1 VGINFLHIAMMMMMM
16 MSEGRR
22 KEGRKEGSMEEG
34 SKEGNMHI
42 PDSAMDDKKE
52 G

>member
-1 VGINFLHIAMMMMMM
+1 MGINFLHIAMMMMMM
-16 MSEGRR
+16 SEGRR
-22 KEGRKEGSMEEG
+22 KVASMEEG

-42 PDSAMDDKKE
+42 PDSAMNDKE